1 MIIRYLTL
9 EPHMKRMIF
18 VIMATIVSSIIATA
32 QIPNKPWTEWTDKEV
47 DKLLRTS
54 PWSVRQIASLERS
67 PYGVENSAKFSP
79 PLSLQDMRGLDNF
92 QVQSMLATN
101 FQIRFL
107 SASVIRQAF
116 ARRVELGLKN
126 GDPRLRSQLEDFVNR
141 KFDEWIVITV
151 DFDMVQGWNPAPIRQ
166 IFKEANINSLNKYTY
181 LETDGGR
188 RIPLADYKPPTE
200 DGLGAK
206 FIFQRME
213 NGKPVIPEGTRRLR
227 FYSELARFL
236 VVDSRF
242 NLAEM
247 LYKGQVEY

>member
-1 MIIRYLTL
+1 
-9 EPHMKRMIF
+9 MKRMIF
-18 VIMATIVSSIIATA
+18 VIMAMLVSSIIATA

-54 PWSVRQIASLERS
+54 PWSVRQVASLERS

-141 KFDEWIVITV
+141 KFDEW
-151 DFDMVQGWNPAPIRQ
+151 
-166 IFKEANINSLNKYTY
+166 
-181 LETDGGR
+181 
-188 RIPLADYKPPTE
+188 
-200 DGLGAK
+200 
-206 FIFQRME
+206 
-213 NGKPVIPEGTRRLR
+213 
-227 FYSELARFL
+227 
-236 VVDSRF
+236 
-242 NLAEM
+242 
-247 LYKGQVEY
+247 